1 MATTIFPCNPETK
14 CLRKRDS
21 WGSINPPRESSVG
34 ATSLLDAHVP
44 MTVKRLRGLL
54 LSTLVLLG
62 GCRLVLLDPSGDVAR
77 RQSDI
82 MIVTT
87 VIIALIVV
95 PVLIAIGVIAWRYR
109 ASNKKATYDAEWDH
123 SPQLELVVWAAPLL
137 IIIVIG
143 AISWIGTHQLDPYRP
158 LDRVAPGKPVAAG
171 TRPLEVDVVS
181 LRWKWLFFYPQY
193 GIATVN
199 QLAAPVDVPIRF
211 KMTSDAMMD
220 AFSIPALAGMVYTM
234 PGMQTVLHAVINQ
247 PGQYPGFSA
256 NYSGAGFTDMRFR
269 FEGMSP
275 HDFDDWV
282 AKVRAEGS
290 DLDRKAYDQLR
301 QPERDAPVRYYA
313 RFEPDL
319 YTRILD
325 RCMDPGEACMSQ
337 MMPADA
343 EQSMQGMHDH
353 PVPHAG
359 PASLV
364 DAAKPVSTQAA
375 AAH

>member
-1 MATTIFPCNPETK
+1 
-14 CLRKRDS
+14 
-21 WGSINPPRESSVG
+21 
-34 ATSLLDAHVP
+34 

-54 LSTLVLLG
+54 LSPLALLG
-62 GCRLVLLDPSGDVAR
+62 GCHLVLLDPSGDVAR
-77 RQSDI
+77 QQSDI

-87 VIIALIVV
+87 VIMSLIIV
-95 PVLIAIGVIAWRYR
+95 PVLVAIGVVAWRYR
-109 ASNKKATYDAEWDH
+109 ASNKKAHYDAAWDH

-137 IIIVIG
+137 IIIAVG

-158 LDRVAPGKPVAAG
+158 LDRVAPGKPVASDAK
-171 TRPLEVDVVS
+171 PLEVDVVS

-220 AFSIPALAGMVYTM
+220 AFSVPTLAGMVYTM
-234 PGMQTVLHAVINQ
+234 PGMQTVLHAAINH
-247 PGQYPGFSA
+247 PGQYEGFSA

-275 HDFDDWV
+275 HDFDAWV

-290 DLDRKAYDQLR
+290 ELDSKAYDQLR
-301 QPERDAPVRYYA
+301 QPERNAPVHYYA

-325 RCMDPGEACMSQ
+325 RCIDPGEVCMSQ
-337 MMPADA
+337 MMSGGAGP
-343 EQSMQGMHDH
+343 SMQGMHE
-353 PVPHAG
+353 PHAHAG
-359 PASLV
+359 AGSLV
-364 DAAKPVSTQAA
+364 DAEKPAPAQAA

>member
-1 MATTIFPCNPETK
+1 
-14 CLRKRDS
+14 
-21 WGSINPPRESSVG
+21 
-34 ATSLLDAHVP
+34 

-54 LSTLVLLG
+54 LSPLALLG
-62 GCRLVLLDPSGDVAR
+62 GCHLVLLDPSGDVAR
-77 RQSDI
+77 QQSDI

-87 VIIALIVV
+87 IIMALIIV

-109 ASNKKATYDAEWDH
+109 ASNKQAHYDAEWDH

-137 IIIVIG
+137 IIIAVG

-171 TRPLEVDVVS
+171 TKPLEVDVVS

-220 AFSIPALAGMVYTM
+220 AFSVPALAGMVYTM
-234 PGMQTVLHAVINQ
+234 PGMQTVLHAVINK
-247 PGQYPGFSA
+247 PGQYRGFSA
-256 NYSGAGFTDMRFR
+256 NYSGAGFTDMRFD
-269 FEGMSP
+269 FEGMNT
-275 HDFDDWV
+275 HDFDAWV
-282 AKVRAEGS
+282 AKVRAAGGE
-290 DLDRKAYDQLR
+290 LDTKAYDQLR
-301 QPERDAPVRYYA
+301 QPERDAPVHYYA

-325 RCMDPGEACMSQ
+325 RCIDPGELCMSR
-337 MMPADA
+337 MMSTDA
-343 EQSMQGMHDH
+343 GPPMQGMHEP
-353 PVPHAG
+353 PVHAG
-359 PASLV
+359 AASLV
-364 DAAKPVSTQAA
+364 DAGKTVPAQAA